1 MSQSSIHISHRW
13 LIFLCQLAVVLTSF
27 FTEYI
32 PSYHGQS
39 SFYFFAYLTHCSNTL
54 LTFLNLLNTFSCFR
68 EKTNVSQFCVTCS
81 LFVLVAWAALVVPFN
96 VKTLENPV
104 STVEHLC
111 PAIIQSSVLLRPVQ
125 PPRKLFIF
133 AGYAYLIIY
142 LTWTLV
148 FSLSDLTIKGNEYI
162 YSALNWGS
170 NPAKS
175 SIYVVVA
182 LGIYTVMYFGVDY
195 VTRLRIRNL
204 EKYKTE
210 YDLDSVSTETSA
222 VYEGAEVAFCEV

>member
-1 MSQSSIHISHRW
+1 MNAQTPLLITTRLTQQHNPSQ
-13 LIFLCQLAVVLTSF
+13 
-27 FTEYI
+27 
-32 PSYHGQS
+32 
-39 SFYFFAYLTHCSNTL
+39 
-54 LTFLNLLNTFSCFR
+54 
-68 EKTNVSQFCVTCS
+68 
-81 LFVLVAWAALVVPFN
+81 
-96 VKTLENPV
+96 
-104 STVEHLC
+104 HLC

-195 VTRLRIRNL
+195 VTRLRIRKL
-204 EKYKTE
+204 KKYKTE
-210 YDLDSVSTETSA
+210 YDLDSASTESST
-222 VYEGAEVAFCEV
+222 VYEGAEFTDVGDVEVAFCEV